1 MEKEELN
8 KCEREMKDIKEKHEG
23 SARDSERD
31 ERFITGRILE
41 LSREIK
47 DIKEILNKRERDD
60 KTERIEYAQ
69 VGIIIGIVSVYAV
82 SGFIKSICELL
93 K

>member
-8 KCEREMKDIKEKHEG
+8 KCEREMKDIKEKH
-23 SARDSERD
+23 ERD

-60 KTERIEYAQ
+60 KSERIEYAQ